1 MEKLWQCPQHTAG
14 QLETVFVVS
23 TVSLPQFDC
32 PVNDSEFYRGLEAS
46 QSSLHTFPLAI
57 RKGKPQ
63 WLTTSF
69 LRKEA
74 TQSYILNM
82 LSGNTLNFLTHL
94 L

>member
-1 MEKLWQCPQHTAG
+1 MEKLLQYPQHTAG
-14 QLETVFVVS
+14 QHETFLVLS
-23 TVSLPQFDC
+23 SVSLPQSDR
-32 PVNDSEFYRGLEAS
+32 PVNDSEFCWGLETS
-46 QSSLHTFPLAI
+46 QAPPHTLPLAI
-57 RKGKPQ
+57 RKSKPQ

-74 TQSYILNM
+74 MQSYILNM